1 VKNAGFEQK
10 RIDRTSVTHYIGH
23 MITTLRESK
32 AKLSAL
38 VALAQAGEEVVITVR
53 GKPKARLSA
62 IREQSAAGMSG
73 WKRELKSLHRKC
85 SAGKRTAGSQAILND
100 LREERG

>member
-1 VKNAGFEQK
+1 
-10 RIDRTSVTHYIGH
+10 

-38 VALAQAGEEVVITVR
+38 VALAEAGEEVIITVR

-62 IREQSAAGMSG
+62 IPKPSAADVSG
-73 WKRELKSLHRKC
+73 WKKELKSLHRKC
-85 SAGKRTAGSQAILND
+85 SAGKRTAGSQAILNK
-100 LREERG
+100 LREERC